1 MANFTMDVDDLDK
14 EKVVEELKPT
24 VEQKSQLNTMAQ
36 NNVQAIAQVD
46 LDSLDERRNIASM
59 IEDFGKADVERSAEK
74 NKMLEKTLGELSK
87 TGSEGSKVV
96 DSLTMLNREMKE
108 LDPSGINFND
118 KGLFGKMFNPVR
130 NYFQRYEKADDQIQ
144 SIIQSLEEGKRTLQ
158 ADNTTLE
165 IEQASLRNLTK
176 KLGKQ
181 VELGMDMDAGLERMI
196 EQAKVNNE
204 DPEKIKYIEEECL
217 FPLRQKVMDLQQM
230 QAVNQQGYFAMEI
243 VRRNNK
249 ELIRAVE
256 RAQNVTVSAL
266 RTAVTVAS
274 ALYNQK
280 IVLDK
285 VKVINETTNNLIKS
299 TSIMLKEQG
308 ADIQQQAMNTNIS
321 VETLKEAFQ
330 NTFEALDQVEAYKQ
344 KALPQMKNSI
354 AEFRKLAD
362 EGDARLE
369 RMDRQQEYR
378 DQLKAGK
385 DSLPELPKF

>member
-1 MANFTMDVDDLDK
+1 MAFSMDVDALDK
-14 EKVVEELKPT
+14 EQVVKELDPT
-24 VEQKSQLNTMAQ
+24 PQQKTQLETMAD
-36 NNVQAIAQVD
+36 NNVQEIAKVD

-59 IEDFGKADVERSAEK
+59 IENFGKQDVVRSAEK
-74 NKMLEKTLGELSK
+74 NRMLEKTLGELSK

-96 DSLTMLNREMKE
+96 DSLASLNREMKD

-118 KGLFGKMFNPVR
+118 QGFFGKMFNPVR
-130 NYFQRYEKADDQIQ
+130 NYFQKYEKADAQINE
-144 SIIQSLEEGKRTLQ
+144 IIASLEEGKKTLI

-181 VELGMDMDAGLERMI
+181 VELGMQMDERLEKAI
-196 EQAKVNNE
+196 EDAKVNNE
-204 DPEKIKYIEEECL
+204 DPEKIKYIQEECL
-217 FPLRQKVMDLQQM
+217 FPLRQKVMDMQQM

-285 VKVINETTNNLIKS
+285 VKMINETTNNLIRS

-308 ADIQQQAMNTNIS
+308 AEIQQQAMNTNIS
-321 VETLKEAFQ
+321 VDTLKEAFR
-330 NTFEALDQVEAYKQ
+330 NTFEALDAVEAYKQ
-344 KALPQMKNSI
+344 KALPQMRQSI
-354 AEFRKLAD
+354 QEFRVLAD

-369 RMDRQQEYR
+369 RMDRIASYR
-378 DQLKAGK
+378 DELTVS
-385 DSLPELPKF
+385 DELPDLPKF